1 MPANKDY
8 YQALGVA
15 RGANDDEIKKAY
27 RRLARKAGR
36 VWREHGVH
44 RVLVEAGPGLSGAL
58 WGNDLVDEVYWFM
71 APTLLGGGT
80 PVVTGLHDARRF
92 SDVQSHRVGWD
103 MLYHFTTR

>member
-1 MPANKDY
+1 MT
-8 YQALGVA
+8 
-15 RGANDDEIKKAY
+15 
-27 RRLARKAGR
+27 R

-58 WGNDLVDEVYWFM
+58 WAHDLVDEVYWFM

-80 PVVTGLHDARRF
+80 PVVAGLHDARRF